1 MSNKELEGKTAI
13 VTGAG
18 RKRGIGRA
26 IAVAL
31 VERGA
36 KVVLTDIS
44 GLETNENVKSQFGS
58 ASNQVSFFAADV
70 TKKADADAAVS
81 HAREVFGGLDILV
94 NNAGVGRG
102 SPDFLEL
109 TEEDWAMSMNVNLMG
124 VSNFCCAAIPEL
136 RKSPDGAIVNIA
148 SLSGIK
154 AIPLIPACYT
164 ASKFAVVGMTKQL
177 ALQLAPEKIRVNA
190 ICPGS
195 VRTDMMKT
203 VMEDIAD
210 AEGISLEEAEAF
222 EAATIALG
230 RAAEPM
236 EIGQVAAYLAGPSS
250 SYVTGEALTISGGM
264 FNGL

>member
-1 MSNKELEGKTAI
+1 MSGTELSSKTAL

-18 RKRGIGRA
+18 RERGIGRA

-36 KVVLTDIS
+36 NVVMTDLA
-44 GLETNENVKSQFGS
+44 GTETLQSVRSQFGS
-58 ASNQVSFFAADV
+58 NASKVSFFDADV
-70 TKKADADAAVS
+70 TCLADGEAAVS
-81 HAREVFGGLDILV
+81 HAVTEFGGLDILV

-109 TEEDWAMSMNVNLMG
+109 TEEDWNMSLNVNLRG
-124 VSNFCCAAIPEL
+124 VVNFCQAAVPEL
-136 RKSPDGAIVNIA
+136 RKSDAAAIINVA
-148 SLSGIK
+148 SLSGLK

-164 ASKFAVVGMTKQL
+164 ASKFAVVGLTKQL
-177 ALQLAPEKIRVNA
+177 ALQLAPEHIRVNA

-195 VRTDMMKT
+195 VRTDMMQT
-203 VMEDIAD
+203 VMEDIAA
-210 AEGISLEEAEAF
+210 AEGISVEDAEAH

-230 RAAEPM
+230 RAAEPS
-236 EIGQVAAYLAGPSS
+236 EIGQVAAYLAGPSG
-250 SYVTGEALTISGGM
+250 SYVTGEALAVSGGM